1 MKTRFFLVF
10 LLLMALN
17 LVLFG
22 RSAELDIRM
31 FDNEKMVIVLDNFTF
46 DEDRGRYHISNL
58 SHGYHDLEVYRLMHN
73 GLNPNASASFNLFY
87 KGRIF
92 LQEGYLTYAEVDRGA
107 KVIILKRVKLNNS
120 PHGYGNNGNH
130 YGNNGNNGNHY
141 GHYGNNGNHYG
152 HNGNNS
158 HYGGSYGYGAP
169 SYSYGMDP
177 IAFNELKHTIS
188 RTSFDSNRLDIAKF
202 AVTGNR
208 MTSMQVAEITSLL
221 TFESTKLDFA
231 KYAYR
236 FVVDPGSYFMVAN
249 AFTFSSSKREL
260 FDFIGYGSGY

>member
-1 MKTRFFLVF
+1 MKTRFFFVF

-46 DEDRGRYHISNL
+46 DEDRGRYHITNL
-58 SHGYHDLEVYRLMHN
+58 SSGYHDLEVYRLMHN
-73 GLNPNASASFNLFY
+73 GLNPNAPASFNLFY
-87 KGRIF
+87 RGRIF

-107 KVIILKRVKLNNS
+107 KVIILKRVKLHNS
-120 PHGYGNNGNH
+120 PHYNS
-130 YGNNGNNGNHY
+130 NNGNHY

-152 HNGNNS
+152 QYNNNGNNNY
-158 HYGGSYGYGAP
+158 YGGSYGYGTPA
-169 SYSYGMDP
+169 YSYGMDP

-188 RTSFDSNRLDIAKF
+188 RTSFDSNKLDIAKF

-208 MTSMQVAEITSLL
+208 MTSMQVAEITRMF
-221 TFESTKLDFA
+221 TFESTRLDFA